1 MTKNALKTFR
11 FVRLAL
17 MAGVGFPLIL
27 ASNAF
32 GQLPAPAVPGEPP
45 PPGAPGAPAGGAA
58 EVERVVV
65 TGSNIPTAEETGPN
79 PVDTYRP
86 QDIEKLG
93 IRNAT
98 DLQEFIP
105 QQAGGTVNLNI
116 GNGGD
121 GTIQFNLRGLLS
133 KETLVLI
140 DGKRVAYGSLGAAG
154 FFGAPDINLIPFS
167 MVDHVDILKDGASA
181 VYGSDAI
188 AGVVNFFLI
197 HKFRGLE
204 IGGTYGNTNM
214 GASNEMGEWEA
225 WIKAGTGD
233 DKTDIVVVADFWQR
247 LNGVFSRDRD
257 ISSNGFFV
265 PFGGFDARSGNF
277 PGRVQSRRL
286 LPRMFFAPPSET
298 IFGVNSPLPHSAANA
313 ATSPFY
319 KNPYVINPNAFPGAP
334 GIHNPITQLDQF
346 GTQYKGGGDYFRFNF
361 AAFTPA
367 LPPGDRQVY
376 YGSFTRDICDK
387 YLTVFGDFKYA
398 RSWFDSSL
406 AAVPF
411 TPDPFKD
418 PGTNSFFSPAGI
430 SVPITNPFNPFTVAD
445 AVIPNFFPNGD
456 GLPVTTGV
464 RFRGI
469 QDTGPRHEKFTY
481 WDQLFD
487 VGLRGEMGEFADYLK
502 TWNWELG
509 FRYSRN
515 EGQDLSVGE
524 VSQPGLRQAL
534 LDTNPAT
541 AFNPFL
547 GINGMNTAQ
556 ARGQV
561 YVTLHNSGAYE
572 LPIYYATFN
581 GDLFNLP
588 AGPVSF
594 AIGGEYDAPR
604 FDRDR
609 DSLNVTFQSIG
620 STDGQGFRVN
630 RDIWAV
636 YEEVRVPFTSPTW
649 NFPGF
654 YSFEVDF
661 AEREEWYS
669 QNTSSV
675 LPSGVFPGVASFHS
689 RYNAQKPKVSVRWQP
704 LDPKY
709 IGALTLRG
717 SYTEAFHAPTLSELT
732 PASSQNFPIVTDPFS
747 SQTEPQ
753 IEDRVLGNPRLHPE
767 VAYEWTYGAV
777 YSPKWVKGLTLS
789 ADWWHIDMRDIVA
802 QLGATTIIQENPPP
816 PFSGDGSSTVVGANG
831 ATVVRAASAVPG
843 EPGPVVLTI
852 DPNANL
858 SGAVFE
864 GLDYEAIYILD
875 STIFG
880 HGDWGRITTTVNG
893 TWLSRAEF
901 QVAPGVKRIG
911 INGEF
916 LPPGFTL
923 TSSLPWHRANFSIFY
938 DGPADTW
945 MQGLDVGAVVHW
957 TGQYED
963 DNASL
968 TGSTKLNEPRS
979 GTKGTGINLN
989 EAPARKVSAWTT
1001 LDLILNYTFNLPPPA
1016 PAEVPGFAKDGG
1028 KNVRSGKDG
1037 KEKNV
1042 VPVSTAEY
1050 GCSNW
1055 KWWLNNTTITL
1066 GMQNVTDEDPP
1077 FVAGSFENGYDESL
1091 ATIKGRFWYVGLKK
1105 RF

>member
-1 MTKNALKTFR
+1 MEKLMTKNVLNKLGFLGAA
-11 FVRLAL
+11 FVAS
-17 MAGVGFPLIL
+17 VGFPLIF

-32 GQLPAPAVPGEPP
+32 AQLPAPAGPAPA
-45 PPGAPGAPAGGAA
+45 APGTA

-98 DLQEFIP
+98 DLQQYIP
-105 QQAGGTVNLNI
+105 QNAGGTVNLNI

-121 GTIQFNLRGLLS
+121 GTIQFNLRGILP
-133 KETLVLI
+133 KETLILI
-140 DGKRVAYGSLGAAG
+140 DGKRVAYGSLGVSG
-154 FFGAPDINLIPFS
+154 FSGGPDINLIPFS
-167 MVDHVDILKDGASA
+167 MIDHVDILKDGASA

-188 AGVVNFFLI
+188 AGVINFFLV

-214 GASNEMGEWEA
+214 GASNDMGEWEA

-247 LNGVFSRDRD
+247 TGGIFSRDRD
-257 ISSNGFFV
+257 LTSNGNFIKW
-265 PFGGFDARSGNF
+265 GGLDGRSGNF
-277 PGRVQSRRL
+277 PGHIGGFVGIRL
-286 LPRMFFAPPSET
+286 VPSLFFSANTPP
-298 IFGVNSPLPHSAANA
+298 PHSAPNV

-319 KNPYVINPNAFPGAP
+319 VPATSPLLNNGRGFFNA
-334 GIHNPITQLDQF
+334 TLQ
-346 GTQYKGGGDYFRFNF
+346 GTDGNYAAYNF
-361 AAFTPA
+361 ASVTPT

-376 YGSFTRDICDK
+376 YGSFVRDLCDK
-387 YLTVFGDFKYA
+387 YLTIFADFKYA
-398 RSWFDSSL
+398 RSYFNSSL

-411 TPDPFKD
+411 TPDPFHV
-418 PGTNSFFSPAGI
+418 PGTDFPTVGPSGPFGI
-430 SVPITNPFNPFTVAD
+430 SVPIANPFNPFTVGD
-445 AVIPNFFPNGD
+445 TTLVINGA
-456 GLPVTTGV
+456 PVPLTTGI

-469 QDTGPRHEKFTY
+469 NDTGVRYENFTY

-487 VGLRGEMGEFADYLK
+487 VGLRGEMGEFGDYFK
-502 TWNWELG
+502 TWNWETG

-515 EGQDLSVGE
+515 EGQDLSIGE
-524 VSQPGLRQAL
+524 VSQPGLRDAL

-541 AFNPFL
+541 AFNAF
-547 GINGMNTAQ
+547 GGFFRQNTAS
-556 ARGQV
+556 ARQRV
-561 YVTLHNSGAYE
+561 YVTLHNSGEYE

-604 FDRDR
+604 FTRDR
-609 DSLNVTFQSIG
+609 DVLNTTFNTIG
-620 STDGQGFRVN
+620 SVDGQSFRVN

-669 QNTSSV
+669 QNTSTV
-675 LPSGVFPGVASFHS
+675 LPSGLFPGQPAVHT
-689 RYNAQKPKVSVRWQP
+689 RYNAQKPKVSIRWQP

-709 IGALTLRG
+709 IGAVTLRG
-717 SYTEAFHAPTLSELT
+717 SYTEAFHAPTLSEIT
-732 PASSQNFPIVTDPFS
+732 PASTQNFPIVADPFS
-747 SQTEPQ
+747 TQTEPQ
-753 IEDRVLGNPRLHPE
+753 IEERVLGNPNLHPE
-767 VAYEWTYGAV
+767 VAYEWTYGIV
-777 YSPKWVKGLTLS
+777 YSPKWIKGLTLS

-802 QLGATTIIQENPPP
+802 FRGAQTLIQENPPTP
-816 PFSGDGSSTVVGANG
+816 GVQEQGPIVFRAVSS
-831 ATVVRAASAVPG
+831 VPG
-843 EPGPVVLTI
+843 EAGPVQFVI
-852 DPNANL
+852 DPSDNL
-858 SGAVFE
+858 SGAVLE

-875 STIFG
+875 STVFG

-893 TWLSRAEF
+893 TWLSRFEF
-901 QVAPGVKRIG
+901 QAASNTKRFG
-911 INGEF
+911 IAGTF
-916 LPPGFTL
+916 QPPGATL
-923 TSSLPWHRANFSIFY
+923 TNSTPWNRANASIFY

-957 TGQYED
+957 IGQYQD
-963 DNASL
+963 DNATL

-979 GTKGTGINLN
+979 GPLGGGDEKR
-989 EAPARKVSAWTT
+989 ARKISAWTT

-1016 PAEVPGFAKDGG
+1016 PAEVPGYAKDGG
-1028 KNVRSGKDG
+1028 KNVKMKDG

-1055 KWWLNNTTITL
+1055 QWWLNNTTVTL
-1066 GMQNVTDEDPP
+1066 GIQNVGDFDPP
-1077 FVAGSFENGYDESL
+1077 FVAGSFENGYDESV
-1091 ATIKGRFWYVGLKK
+1091 ASAKGRFWYVGLKK

>member
-1 MTKNALKTFR
+1 MTQNALKTFR

-17 MAGVGFPLIL
+17 IASVGFPLIL

-32 GQLPAPAVPGEPP
+32 AQLPAPAVPAE
-45 PPGAPGAPAGGAA
+45 PGAAAPTSA

-65 TGSNIPTAEETGPN
+65 TRSNIPTAEETGPN

-93 IRNAT
+93 IRSAT

-121 GTIQFNLRGLLS
+121 GTIQFNLRGLLP
-133 KETLVLI
+133 KETLILI
-140 DGKRVAYGSLGAAG
+140 DGKRVAYGSLGVAG
-154 FFGAPDINLIPFS
+154 FSGGPDINLIPFS
-167 MVDHVDILKDGASA
+167 MIDHVDILKDGASA

-188 AGVVNFFLI
+188 AGVVNFFLV

-204 IGGTYGNTNM
+204 IGSTYGNSNL
-214 GASNEMGEWEA
+214 GASNEMGEWET

-233 DKTDIVVVADFWQR
+233 DKTDIVVIADFWNR
-247 LNGVFSRDRD
+247 LGGIFSRDRD
-257 ISSNGFFV
+257 ISSNGDFNR
-265 PFGGFDARSGNF
+265 FGGFDARSGNF
-277 PGRVQSRRL
+277 PGRLGSSRL
-286 LPRMFFAPPSET
+286 VPSIFFSDLTPT
-298 IFGVNSPLPHSAANA
+298 PHSAPNRH
-313 ATSPFY
+313 TSPFY
-319 KNPYVINPNAFPGAP
+319 ISPAAFGIRTHFNNLGNLVPGDGNYSA
-334 GIHNPITQLDQF
+334 
-346 GTQYKGGGDYFRFNF
+346 YNF
-361 AAFTPA
+361 ASVTPA

-387 YLTVFGDFKYA
+387 YLTIFGDFKYA
-398 RSWFDSSL
+398 RSYFDSSL

-411 TPDPFKD
+411 TPDPFHGFNGIN
-418 PGTNSFFSPAGI
+418 GTPFPTVGPSGPNGI
-430 SVPITNPFNPFTVAD
+430 TVPIMNAFNPFTVGD
-445 AVIPNFFPNGD
+445 TTLIINGAPV
-456 GLPVTTGV
+456 PVTTGV

-469 QDTGPRHEKFTY
+469 NDTGTRAEKFTY

-487 VGLRGEMGEFADYLK
+487 IGLRGEMGWIADYFK
-502 TWNWELG
+502 TWNWEAG

-524 VSQPGLRQAL
+524 VSQPGLRDAL

-541 AFNPFL
+541 AFNPF
-547 GINGMNTAQ
+547 GGFFRPNSAA
-556 ARGQV
+556 ARARV
-561 YVTLHNSGAYE
+561 YVTLHNSGEYE
-572 LPIYYATFN
+572 LPIYYLTFN

-604 FDRDR
+604 FTRDR
-609 DSLNVTFQSIG
+609 DALNATFNSIG
-620 STDGQGFRVN
+620 STDGQSFRVN

-636 YEEVRVPFTSPTW
+636 YQEVRVPFTSPTW

-654 YSFEVDF
+654 YSFEADF

-669 QNTSSV
+669 NNTSAV
-675 LPSGVFPGVASFHS
+675 LPIGIQPFVPAAHS

-717 SYTEAFHAPTLSELT
+717 SYTEAFHAPTLGELT
-732 PASSQNFPIVTDPFS
+732 PASSQNFPIVADPFS
-747 SQTEPQ
+747 TQTEPQ
-753 IEDRVLGNPRLHPE
+753 IEERVIGNPHLHPE

-789 ADWWHIDMRDIVA
+789 ADWWHIDMRDIVTA
-802 QLGATTIIQENPPP
+802 LGAQTIILQNHPTIPGASTVVGP
-816 PFSGDGSSTVVGANG
+816 GGGTVVRGPGDGSS
-831 ATVVRAASAVPG
+831 
-843 EPGPVVLTI
+843 EFGPVIFVI
-852 DPNANL
+852 DPSNNL
-858 SGAVFE
+858 SGAIFE

-880 HGDWGRITTTVNG
+880 GGDWGRITTTVNG
-893 TWLSRAEF
+893 TWLSRARF
-901 QVAPGVKRIG
+901 QASAGVKPVG
-911 INGEF
+911 IAGEF
-916 LPPGFTL
+916 LPPGFAL
-923 TSSLPWHRANFSIFY
+923 TNSLPWHRANFSVFY

-957 TGQYED
+957 TGQYQD

-968 TGSTKLNEPRS
+968 TAATKLNEPRS
-979 GTKGTGINLN
+979 GPGPLGNSFGEIL
-989 EAPARKVSAWTT
+989 ARKVAPFTT
-1001 LDLILNYTFNLPPPA
+1001 LDLILNYTFNMPPPA

-1050 GCSNW
+1050 GCNNW
-1055 KWWLNNTTITL
+1055 RWWLNNTTVTL
-1066 GMQNVTDEDPP
+1066 GMQNVLDEDPP